1 MDFKNNKLFM
11 DAIKEND
18 IFSIKSDLEGY
29 IVKYKGDKRKC
40 DEVVEYAIKNSSF
53 NWESDDGIFLGDKK
67 TTISEEYF
75 YEKERLVQNFTKERY
90 LRVINLYNEY
100 TQGKEDRKEEIKKAS
115 TNSQTKAETRKNLTS
130 SKKKQNMR
138 MDQEEKTVMIRTG
151 ILIVAVIVLIYL
163 LLKIIF

>member
-29 IVKYKGDKRKC
+29 IVKYKGDQRKC

-53 NWESDDGIFLGDKK
+53 NWETDDGIFLGDKK

-100 TQGKEDRKEEIKKAS
+100 TQGKEDRKEEVKKAS

>member
-1 MDFKNNKLFM
+1 MDFKKNKLFM

-18 IFSIKSDLEGY
+18 ISSIKSDLEGY

-75 YEKERLVQNFTKERY
+75 YEKGRLAQNFTKERY
-90 LRVINLYNEY
+90 LRVINLYNKH
-100 TQGKEDRKEEIKKAS
+100 TQGREDTKEEVKKAS
-115 TNSQTKAETRKNLTS
+115 TNSQTKAETRKDLTS
-130 SKKKQNMR
+130 SKKKQKMR

-163 LLKIIF
+163 LLKKIF